1 MKYSSPPF
9 NRIKRNFFLFIHIA
23 AFCIYMTLILVL
35 AILRVTLEEKYIVI
49 NSLQKQI
56 QQYKEIPTTPLSH
69 EYREWWD
76 EYGLKDDHR

>member
-1 MKYSSPPF
+1 
-9 NRIKRNFFLFIHIA
+9 
-23 AFCIYMTLILVL
+23 MTFILVL

>member
-1 MKYSSPPF
+1 
-9 NRIKRNFFLFIHIA
+9 
-23 AFCIYMTLILVL
+23 MTLIRVL

>member
-1 MKYSSPPF
+1 MKYSSPPC
-9 NRIKRNFFLFIHIA
+9 NRRKRNFVLFIHIA
-23 AFCIYMTLILVL
+23 AFCMYMILILIL
-35 AILRVTLEEKYIVI
+35 TILRVTLEEKDNII

-56 QQYKEIPTTPLSH
+56 QHYKEIPTTPLSH

>member
-1 MKYSSPPF
+1 
-9 NRIKRNFFLFIHIA
+9 
-23 AFCIYMTLILVL
+23 MTLILVL
-35 AILRVTLEEKYIVI
+35 AILRVTLEEKDNII

-56 QQYKEIPTTPLSH
+56 QHYKEIPTTPLSH

>member
-1 MKYSSPPF
+1 
-9 NRIKRNFFLFIHIA
+9 
-23 AFCIYMTLILVL
+23 MTLILVL

-49 NSLQKQI
+49 KTLQKQI

>member
-1 MKYSSPPF
+1 
-9 NRIKRNFFLFIHIA
+9 
-23 AFCIYMTLILVL
+23 MTLILAL
-35 AILRVTLEEKYIVI
+35 AILHVTLEEKYIVI

>member
-1 MKYSSPPF
+1 MKYLSHPY
-9 NRIKRNFFLFIHIA
+9 NRKKRSFSLFIHTV
-23 AFCIYMTLILVL
+23 AFCMYMILILAL
-35 AILRVTLEEKYIVI
+35 AILRVSLEEKYIVI

>member
-1 MKYSSPPF
+1 
-9 NRIKRNFFLFIHIA
+9 
-23 AFCIYMTLILVL
+23 MTLILVL
-35 AILRVTLEEKYIVI
+35 AILRVTLEEKYIVT

>member
-1 MKYSSPPF
+1 
-9 NRIKRNFFLFIHIA
+9 
-23 AFCIYMTLILVL
+23 MTLILVL

-49 NSLQKQI
+49 NSLQKQL